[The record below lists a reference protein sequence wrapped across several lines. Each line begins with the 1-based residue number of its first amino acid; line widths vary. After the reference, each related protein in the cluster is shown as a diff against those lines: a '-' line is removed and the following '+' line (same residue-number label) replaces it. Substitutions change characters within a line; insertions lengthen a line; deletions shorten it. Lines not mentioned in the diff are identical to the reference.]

1 MVLGSARRRMS
12 EALDRSM
19 SVLVV
24 GSSPESRALAR
35 RLADDYDV
43 TFVSDRSALVD
54 GANADGVV
62 ARESRLDE
70 GSELA
75 ALDLSADAAIVATSR
90 DRTNLFVVQHLRSRY
105 DVPLLVVR
113 VNDPA
118 REDVF
123 SGPDVETICSADVLA
138 PAIRTALGE
147 AT

>member
-1 MVLGSARRRMS
+1 MVLGSARRRVS
-12 EALDRSM
+12 EALDRPT

-24 GSSPESRALAR
+24 GSSQESRALAR

-43 TFVSDRSALVD
+43 SFVSDRSDLVN
-54 GANADGVV
+54 GATADGID

-75 ALDLSADAAIVATSR
+75 ALDLSADAAIVAASR

-105 DVPLLVVR
+105 DVPRLVVR
-113 VNDPA
+113 VNDPD

-123 SGPDVETICSADVLA
+123 TGPEIETICSTDVLA
-138 PAIRTALGE
+138 PEIRTALGE
-147 AT
+147 AI

>member
-1 MVLGSARRRMS
+1 
-12 EALDRSM
+12 
-19 SVLVV
+19 
-24 GSSPESRALAR
+24 
-35 RLADDYDV
+35 
-43 TFVSDRSALVD
+43 
-54 GANADGVV
+54 VV

-70 GSELA
+70 ENELA
-75 ALDLSADAAIVATSR
+75 ALDLSTDAAIVATSR

-118 REDVF
+118 REGVF